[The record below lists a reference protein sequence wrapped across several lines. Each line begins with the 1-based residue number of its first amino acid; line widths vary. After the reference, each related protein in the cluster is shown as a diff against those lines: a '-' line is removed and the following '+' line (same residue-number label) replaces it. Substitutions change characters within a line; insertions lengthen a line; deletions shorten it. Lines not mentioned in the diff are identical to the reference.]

1 MQKIK
6 FGTSGWRAVI
16 SDEFTYKN
24 VKIVTQAIADHIKDS
39 STFRVQSSGKRNQNL
54 SLNVE
59 RLNPSIIVGYDTRF
73 LSGEF
78 AKITAEVLAGNE
90 IKVFLTKRDV
100 PTPVIAYEIMRR
112 KLNGGINFTASH
124 NPPEYNGIKFSSAWG
139 GPALPQ
145 ATQDIEKRCHS
156 LIVNRKLP
164 KEISLNEGI
173 KKRLIQYIDPRSL
186 YIQRLT
192 DLVDINAI
200 KKAKL
205 KVIIDV
211 MYGTGRD
218 YLDTILIEAGCK
230 VKILHNWRDV
240 LFGGAAPEPSLK
252 NLTELLDIVKHNKYD
267 IGLGT
272 DGDGDRFGIV
282 DSDGTFISPN
292 QVLALLA
299 NYLIQEK
306 KWHGVVARSVMT
318 SSFVDAVANKYGV
331 KVKETPVGFKY
342 IGEILVNENMIIGG
356 EESGGLTIKGHIP
369 EKDGILACL
378 LMTEMVA
385 VQKKSIRKIL
395 QDLYKEVGT
404 FLSDR
409 INFRV
414 SPEKMEKLKEKL
426 KNNPPKEIAGTKVK
440 ELITIDGFKFILAD
454 NSWVGI
460 RLSGTEPVVRVY
472 VESGSK
478 IKLQNLKKSTE
489 RLLMFN

>member
-1 MQKIK
+1 MKKIK

-24 VKIVTQAIADHIKDS
+24 VKIVTQAIADHVKDS
-39 STFRVQSSGKRNQNL
+39 LAFRVQRSGKRKQNL
-54 SLNVE
+54 SSNNE
-59 RLNPSIIVGYDTRF
+59 RSVPGIIIGYDTRF
-73 LSGEF
+73 LSEEF
-78 AKITAEVLAGNE
+78 AQIAAEILAGNG

-145 ATQDIEKRCHS
+145 ATQDIEKRCQS
-156 LIVNRKLP
+156 LISNRNLP

-173 KKRLIQYIDPRSL
+173 KKGLIQYIDPRSL
-186 YIQRLT
+186 YIQRLK
-192 DLVDINAI
+192 DLVDLNAI
-200 KKAKL
+200 KKSKL
-205 KVIIDV
+205 KVIVDV

-218 YLDTILIEAGCK
+218 YLDTILMKAGCK
-230 VKILHNWRDV
+230 VKILHDWRDV
-240 LFGGAAPEPSLK
+240 LFGETAPEPSLK
-252 NLTELLDIVKHNKYD
+252 NLAELLAIIKHNKYA

-272 DGDGDRFGIV
+272 DGDADRFGIV

-292 QVLALLA
+292 QVLALLT
-299 NYLIQEK
+299 NYLIQQK
-306 KWHGVVARSVMT
+306 KWRGVVARSVMT
-318 SSFVDAVANKYGV
+318 SSFIDAIANKYGIEV
-331 KVKETPVGFKY
+331 RETPVGFKY
-342 IGEILVNENMIIGG
+342 IGEILVNEDMIIGG

-385 VQKKSIRKIL
+385 VQKKSIKKIL
-395 QDLYKEVGT
+395 ENLYKKVGT

-409 INFRV
+409 INFRI
-414 SPEKMEKLKEKL
+414 SPERMEQLKEKL
-426 KNNPPKEIAGTKVK
+426 KNNPPNEIAGAKVK

-472 VESGSK
+472 VESSSK
-478 IKLQNLKKSTE
+478 KKIEKLKKSAGK
-489 RLLMFN
+489 LVMM